1 MVAVRLGTQ
10 TAGSVIGPASF
21 RGVIGFKRTFGQFP
35 TSGIKQLAASLDT
48 LGVFTRDLTDLPL
61 VWKVFVGNT
70 WSLPAADLPPRIAFC
85 RTEQWPLAT
94 PDAQRVLVEAAH
106 ALRTAGA
113 RIEEIELSA
122 AFHGLHEVP

>member
-94 PDAQRVLVEAAH
+94 PNCPPMLLEPAQS
-106 ALRTAGA
+106 LRTPPAPTKDTA
-113 RIEEIELSA
+113 LTA
-122 AFHGLHEVP
+122 